1 MNLNILFLFFILF
14 LLRSTSYAQEYTT
27 AGGYAVKN
35 YGVKNYGMHPSN
47 YYITQDHKGILYFGN
62 AYGLIEYDGTSWR
75 KINIRNG
82 GSGLSMM
89 LSPNGYMHVG
99 SYNELGYLAHDN
111 AGTKTYKSLYPK
123 ITLPEQ
129 NIGGIQHVITNEGNV
144 LYQSYAGLY
153 IYKNDTFNIIKPQT
167 GNGFLYSK
175 KINNTIYIQEIG
187 TGLQTLHQNT
197 LQLITNGD
205 LFKKSYIKE
214 LLPLTNNQL
223 LVLKEDGL
231 FLFDQKTLNPWNI
244 KANQLLRQHELTH
257 ALALKNG
264 NYIITTQDHG
274 FYIVDSSGELIKHV
288 SIENGLQSNHI
299 NYAFIDQK
307 GGLWLA
313 LDNGISYIEINSP
326 FLFIGNSSG
335 IIGMGYTAAFFE
347 GNLYVG
353 TSQGLFYTPWQ
364 NGKGNHF
371 FKPVDHISGQIWN
384 LSVINKTL
392 LCCQVDGIY
401 QIKNNK
407 AEKIAGAKDQNGHWK
422 ISPLKNKPNLALKG
436 TYEGFQIYTL
446 TQGQWKFSHNVA
458 GFSESCRTFEE
469 DEEGIIWMCHGNKG
483 LYKISLSEDLKH
495 IESAINYSTLKG
507 YAPDFFNDV
516 TFIDNQLVFSADDG
530 AYILDL
536 TRDQFLKYTA
546 LENIIGKGKYLN
558 KMIQDQYR
566 NLWVFNGNDI
576 LLYDINTTSNKLSTQ
591 TVLKKIS
598 GELVGSY
605 EFAMP
610 IDKTLA
616 IIGSQEGFILFK
628 TKEQNRSML
637 QYQALIRKIEAPFQ
651 RDTLLFGG
659 NDVPDNVTPQWSYDF
674 NALRFSFSAPYY
686 ENSEKKKYQYAL
698 IKKDASDTH
707 WSAWTSN
714 TQVEFSNLWE
724 GEYTFKVRAK
734 NIYDEQ
740 SEEGTYTF
748 TILPPWYRSTI
759 AYCIY
764 LILLLLSI
772 GFAYRYIKTRFI
784 KQKERLNQQRE
795 KELLLQEQKHLTE
808 KLLTEKELIA
818 LRNEKLEAEVV
829 LKNNELASLAT
840 TITQKT
846 EFLSHLKDKLEI
858 IHKESLDNTDN
869 DVFKEVIKTID
880 QDLDFDDNWANFQL
894 HFDQLHHNFLHRL
907 RDQYPKLNPSWL
919 LLCAYIR
926 MNKSNKEI
934 AAHMNISV
942 AGVEKRKY
950 RLREKLDLEADAKL
964 SDFIVN
970 F

>member
-1 MNLNILFLFFILF
+1 MKSNILLFFF
-14 LLRSTSYAQEYTT
+14 LLLLLNSLGRAQDYTT

-47 YYITQDHKGILYFGN
+47 YYITQDDKGILYFGN
-62 AYGLIEYDGTSWR
+62 AYGLMEYDGTNWR
-75 KINIRNG
+75 KINISNG
-82 GSGLSMM
+82 GSGLSMAR
-89 LSPNGYMHVG
+89 SPNGSMHIG
-99 SYNELGYLAHDN
+99 SYNELGCLTN
-111 AGTKTYKSLYPK
+111 NTVGTSIYESYYPK
-123 ITLPEQ
+123 LPATEQ
-129 NIGGIQHVITNEGNV
+129 NIGGIQQVIPHGDKMM
-144 LYQSYAGLY
+144 YQSYSGLY
-153 IYKNDTFNIIKPQT
+153 LYNKNTFEVIKPHA
-167 GNGFLYSK
+167 GGCFIYSK
-175 KINNTIYIQEIG
+175 KIKNNIYVQEAG
-187 TGLQTLHQNT
+187 KGLQILKKKQ
-197 LQLITNGD
+197 LQLINNGD
-205 LFKKSYIKE
+205 VFKNSYIKE
-214 LLPLTNNQL
+214 LIPLPDNQL

-231 FLFDQKTLNPWNI
+231 FLFDEKNLRAWNI
-244 KANQLLRQHELTH
+244 KTNQILKEHQLTH
-257 ALALKNG
+257 ALTLQNG
-264 NYIITTQDHG
+264 NYLITTNDHG
-274 FYIVDSSGELIKHV
+274 FYIVNPSGELLKHV

-299 NYAFIDQK
+299 NYAFIDQG

-326 FLFIGNSSG
+326 FSFIGNSAG
-335 IIGMGYTAAFFE
+335 IIGMGYTAAYFE

-353 TSQGLFYTPWQ
+353 TSQGLFYTPWK
-364 NGKGNHF
+364 NEEGNHI
-371 FKPVDHISGQIWN
+371 FKPVSHISGQIWN
-384 LSVINKTL
+384 LSIINNTL
-392 LCCQVDGIY
+392 LCCQVEGTY
-401 QIKNNK
+401 QIKNTT
-407 AEKIAGAKDQNGHWK
+407 AHKIAGGKDQDGHWK
-422 ISPLKNKPNLALKG
+422 ISPLKNKPNHAIKG
-436 TYEGFQIYTL
+436 TYEGFHIYVSEH
-446 TQGQWKFSHNVA
+446 GQWKFSHKIE

-469 DEEGIIWMCHGNKG
+469 HEEGVIWMCHGNKG
-483 LYKISLSEDLKH
+483 LYKILLSDDLKS
-495 IESAINYSTLKG
+495 IDTAINYSTLKG

-516 TFIDNQLVFSADDG
+516 TLIDNQLVFSADDG

-536 TRDQFLKYTA
+536 THDQFLKYTA
-546 LENIIGKGKYLN
+546 LEQIIGTGKYLN

-566 NLWVFNGNDI
+566 NLWVFSGNDI
-576 LLYDINTTSNKLSTQ
+576 LLYDINTQTNNFSTQ
-591 TVLKKIS
+591 TALKKIS

-605 EFAMP
+605 EFVMP
-610 IDKTLA
+610 INKDLA

-628 TKEQNRSML
+628 PKAQTRSL
-637 QYQALIRKIEAPFQ
+637 IKYNTLIRKIEAPFQ
-651 RDTLLFGG
+651 HDTLLFGG
-659 NDVPDNVTPQWSYDF
+659 HSTQNQSFPTWDYTF
-674 NALRFSFSAPYY
+674 NALRFSFAAPYY

-698 IKKDASDTH
+698 HKTGDLETH
-707 WSAWTSN
+707 WSTWTNN

-724 GEYTFKVRAK
+724 GNYLFKVRAK
-734 NIYDEQ
+734 NIYDEI
-740 SEEGTYTF
+740 SEEGSYRF
-748 TILPPWYRSTI
+748 SILPPWYRSNT
-759 AYCIY
+759 AYALYFIV
-764 LILLLLSI
+764 LVLSI
-772 GFAYRYIKTRFI
+772 GFSYKYIRTRFI
-784 KQKERLNQQRE
+784 KQKERLNQQRK

-858 IHKESLDNTDN
+858 IHKASDHTEN

-907 RDQYPKLNPSWL
+907 RNQYPKLNPSWL